1 MYLFRKRIEEFKK
14 VKKKINSIVIECKII
29 SSHKNKFNLFANDI
43 RCNDSNRQQFNFK

>member
-1 MYLFRKRIEEFKK
+1 MYLFRKRIEEF
-14 VKKKINSIVIECKII
+14 VKKINSIVIEYKII